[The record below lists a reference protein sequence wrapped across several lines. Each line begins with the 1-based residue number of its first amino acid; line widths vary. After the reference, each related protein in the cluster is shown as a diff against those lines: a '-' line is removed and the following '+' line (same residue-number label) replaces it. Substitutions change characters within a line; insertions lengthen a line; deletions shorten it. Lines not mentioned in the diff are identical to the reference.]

1 MRQPVF
7 HAVAAGAIEELE
19 ELVQSVDLVD
29 VLEDGVGEEEEPEE
43 EETVLIPDE
52 GTTLCQQCY
61 GYMTEGRVDPSD
73 GSWYCTACWQA
84 YGMTSEDGGD
94 GEGGQGE
101 GGFIGMNLGGLFDE
115 DDY

>member
-29 VLEDGVGEEEEPEE
+29 VLEDGAGEAEEPEE

-61 GYMTEGRVDPSD
+61 GYMTDGRVDPSD

-84 YGMTSEDGGD
+84 YGMTSEDGED
-94 GEGGQGE
+94 GEGAE
-101 GGFIGMNLGGLFDE
+101 AFIGMNLGGLFDE

>member
-1 MRQPVF
+1 MF
-7 HAVAAGAIEELE
+7 HTVAVGAIEELE

-29 VLEDGVGEEEEPEE
+29 VLEDGAGEAEEPEE

-61 GYMTEGRVDPSD
+61 GYMTDGRVDSSD

-84 YGMTSEDGGD
+84 YGMDTEE
-94 GEGGQGE
+94 GEGEKNGEGE